1 MCVNVLKKWKV
12 GINMDFAF
20 NEEQQEIIKV
30 VRDLV
35 QKEIVPY
42 AGEMDEQGKMLENIT
57 RRTDAMEKAFEAL
70 NKATE

>member
-1 MCVNVLKKWKV
+1 MNVLKKWKV

-42 AGEMDEQGKMLENIT
+42 AGEMD
-57 RRTDAMEKAFEAL
+57 
-70 NKATE
+70 

>member
-1 MCVNVLKKWKV
+1 
-12 GINMDFAF
+12 MDFAF

-42 AGEMDEQGKMLENIT
+42 SGEMD
-57 RRTDAMEKAFEAL
+57 
-70 NKATE
+70 